1 MQFKQPAKRLK
12 PKFLREIK
20 SEALLVFCKQL
31 LMLNTDGLVI
41 KAIFSEER
49 FHKEADHIRKSIR
62 KLTEQLGTHV
72 IDQQYLDYLILNHR
86 KKNLHNIFTRELPLI
101 YYSDV
106 LFQTLKKQMKNKQ
119 KWIPEFLVF
128 SLLSEWFIEENN
140 SMKLFNFIK
149 QYQYVEILSMYEKA
163 TFKNDDNTKLTIKD
177 MYNLSS
183 NLVLNLKKA
192 KLQKFLKV

>member
-1 MQFKQPAKRLK
+1 MNFEQPSQRLK

-41 KAIFSEER
+41 KAIFSEEN

-62 KLTEQLGTHV
+62 KLTEQLRTHI

-101 YYSDV
+101 YYSDI

-119 KWIPEFLVF
+119 KWVPEFLVF

-140 SMKLFNFIK
+140 SMKLFNFVK
-149 QYQYVEILSMYEKA
+149 QYQYLEILSMYEKA
-163 TFKNDDNTKLTIKD
+163 ALQSDDKTKFTIKD

-183 NLVLNLKKA
+183 SLVSNLKKA
-192 KLQKFLKV
+192 KFQNFLKV

>member
-1 MQFKQPAKRLK
+1 MNFEQPSQRLK

-49 FHKEADHIRKSIR
+49 FHKEADHIKKSIR

-86 KKNLHNIFTRELPLI
+86 KKNLHNIFTQELPLI

-119 KWIPEFLVF
+119 KWVPEFLVF

-140 SMKLFNFIK
+140 SMQLFSFIK
-149 QYQYVEILSMYEKA
+149 QYQYLEILSMYEKA
-163 TFKNDDNTKLTIKD
+163 ALESDDKTKFTIKD

-183 NLVLNLKKA
+183 SLVSNLKKA
-192 KLQKFLKV
+192 KFQNFLKV

>member
-1 MQFKQPAKRLK
+1 MNFEHPSQRLK

-86 KKNLHNIFTRELPLI
+86 KKICTIYLPGSFLLFT
-101 YYSDV
+101 
-106 LFQTLKKQMKNKQ
+106 TA
-119 KWIPEFLVF
+119 
-128 SLLSEWFIEENN
+128 
-140 SMKLFNFIK
+140 
-149 QYQYVEILSMYEKA
+149 MYC
-163 TFKNDDNTKLTIKD
+163 FKP
-177 MYNLSS
+177 
-183 NLVLNLKKA
+183 
-192 KLQKFLKV
+192 

>member
-1 MQFKQPAKRLK
+1 MNFEHPSQRLK

-119 KWIPEFLVF
+119 KWVPEFLVF

-140 SMKLFNFIK
+140 SMQLFSFIK
-149 QYQYVEILSMYEKA
+149 QYQYLEILSMYEKA
-163 TFKNDDNTKLTIKD
+163 ALESDDKTKFTIKD

-183 NLVLNLKKA
+183 SLVSNLKKA
-192 KLQKFLKV
+192 KFQNFLKV

>member
-31 LMLNTDGLVI
+31 LMLDTDELVV
-41 KAIFSEER
+41 KAIFSDKR
-49 FHKEADHIRKSIR
+49 FHKESAFIRKNINHIKEDFR
-62 KLTEQLGTHV
+62 THI
-72 IDQQYLDYLILNHR
+72 IDQQYLDYLILNQR
-86 KKNLHNIFTRELPLI
+86 KKNLHNTFKHELPLI
-101 YYSDV
+101 YYGDILS
-106 LFQTLKKQMKNKQ
+106 QTLEKQMKNKQ

-163 TFKNDDNTKLTIKD
+163 SFKNDDNTKLTIKD